1 MSRRSSSKANTESRT
16 TDEDGIRSSLETNV
30 QSETT
35 DEDGTGLSIR
45 IAVRHVY
52 GPGIVTTIARLDTKS
67 RRVII
72 EDHYNESFTYTIL
85 PDANSIR
92 LLQSFLTMAQKRL
105 HLEQSA

>member
-1 MSRRSSSKANTESRT
+1 MSRRSSSKANIRSRV
-16 TDEDGIRSSLETNV
+16 TDEDGIRSSLEANM

-35 DEDGTGLSIR
+35 DEDGIGPSIR

-52 GPGIVTTIARLDTKS
+52 GPGIVTTVARLDIKA

-72 EDHYNESFTYTIL
+72 EDRYNGSFTYTIL

-92 LLQSFLTMAQKRL
+92 RMLAFLTMAQQQL
-105 HLEQSA
+105 SLEQSA